1 MDMEKMLEEYRQAQ
15 RIRISRKLVN
25 KAMAFVQ
32 FKKVEVQDGSGPPI
46 KDVTMEIRK
55 GTLPDPGIVV
65 FYNEA
70 ANFKDVI
77 VGSFIFNDKLTCDNQ
92 LKIMFD
98 GEDGRRRQDINL
110 TFATTML
117 KDECVASLINY
128 LDLSNRSSPLI

>member
-65 FYNEA
+65 FYNKA
-70 ANFKDVI
+70 ANFNLII
-77 VGSFIFNDKLTCDNQ
+77 VDSFIFNDKLSCDKQ

-98 GEDGRRRQDINL
+98 GEEGRRRKDINL
-110 TFATTML
+110 TFATTVL

-128 LDLSNRSSPLI
+128 LDLSNRSSPLV